1 MCNDNDDDQSNDDDA
16 YAFLNKAE
24 KILQKVS
31 QQQSNNGV
39 EAGSGVVEG
48 KDDAFSEM
56 LAQMDYSDFKD
67 QIIDEQTMIEAFP
80 TASSSRIK
88 LERKF

>member
-1 MCNDNDDDQSNDDDA
+1 MD
-16 YAFLNKAE
+16 KAQ
-24 KILQKVS
+24 KILQKVT
-31 QQQSNNGV
+31 QQQGNNGGD
-39 EAGSGVVEG
+39 AGDGTEDV
-48 KDDAFSEM
+48 FSEM
-56 LAQMDYSDFKD
+56 LAQMDFSDFKD